1 MRNNRLGLVDFG
13 GTHRPIFLDL
23 VPGAGVGDHVR
34 VHVGFATE
42 RVGVN
47 EAKQEY
53 EQLGSVG
60 ISTMDVDLEAEERL
74 HTNGRQEGTLELT
87 RSKDEGTDHDS
98 NELLTMIL
106 TYRVLR
112 ELEPDQL
119 RKLLTI
125 AEDRQF
131 DAGQVIFLEG
141 DKSLFFYLIVS
152 GEVDLEDVSGSR
164 PVRVQTLEAGDAMG
178 WSSLTENSRTHFQS
192 RALSPVS
199 AIAFPGMRIRE
210 VCDLD
215 PAMGYAL
222 TKRLLDL
229 VTERLDATRIRVA
242 SGNATSQ
249 LTQVH

>member
-1 MRNNRLGLVDFG
+1 MI
-13 GTHRPIFLDL
+13 P
-23 VPGAGVGDHVR
+23 
-34 VHVGFATE
+34 
-42 RVGVN
+42 N
-47 EAKQEY
+47 EILK
-53 EQLGSVG
+53 
-60 ISTMDVDLEAEERL
+60 
-74 HTNGRQEGTLELT
+74 
-87 RSKDEGTDHDS
+87 
-98 NELLTMIL
+98 MIQ

-131 DAGQVIFLEG
+131 NAGEVIFREG

-164 PVRVQTLEAGDAMG
+164 PVGVQTLEAGDAMG

-199 AIAFPGMRIRE
+199 TIAFPGARIRE
-210 VCDLD
+210 ACDRD

-229 VTERLDATRIRVA
+229 VTERLDATRMRLA
-242 SGNATSQ
+242 NRNATLQSN
-249 LTQVH
+249 